1 MKWYLSELTIEQVF
15 EGIRTTEELPE
26 DVHRVP
32 EHETGEP
39 EDVEVVEVI
48 GAVVMVVSVEVMLT
62 VEVRLVVAGTR
73 TGGPVALLKSLVSE
87 LVVELA
93 FLF

>member
-1 MKWYLSELTIEQVF
+1 M
-15 EGIRTTEELPE
+15 
-26 DVHRVP
+26 
-32 EHETGEP
+32 
-39 EDVEVVEVI
+39 
-48 GAVVMVVSVEVMLT
+48 VSVEVMLA